1 MAMVKGYAQS
11 LLIIT
16 AFSLFISCS
25 TGRADYESALLEW
38 TGKEIV
44 IPDSLP
50 LVGGGWYVNEPANF
64 TIVAY
69 YDSEGCTG
77 CRMKLPFWKE
87 FMDRVDSVSVSKR
100 VRFMLIAAT
109 DDEKELEYLM
119 KRDGFTRDVIVDSIS
134 SFSKAN
140 VLPDDPHLQAFLL
153 DGENRVVLIGN
164 PIDMRSIG
172 KVYLNSVKGGD
183 GSGQE
188 EKSEDIEEHSHSFGK
203 VRKGETVAHTF
214 YLTNQTADTLRVKD
228 IVSSCDCTVGEIS
241 SRVIPPSM
249 RYEMTVR
256 FSDTIPGEFFRVVR
270 LNFEDNHREV
280 EFDLTGEIINF

>member
-1 MAMVKGYAQS
+1 
-11 LLIIT
+11 
-16 AFSLFISCS
+16 
-25 TGRADYESALLEW
+25 
-38 TGKEIV
+38 
-44 IPDSLP
+44 
-50 LVGGGWYVNEPANF
+50 
-64 TIVAY
+64 
-69 YDSEGCTG
+69 
-77 CRMKLPFWKE
+77 MKLLFWKE

-119 KRDGFTRDVIVDSIS
+119 KRDGFTRDVVVDSIS
-134 SFSKAN
+134 SFFKAN
-140 VLPDDPHLQAFLL
+140 ELPDDPHLQAFLL

-188 EKSEDIEEHSHSFGK
+188 EESEDLEEYSHSFGK
-203 VRKGETVAHTF
+203 VGKGETVAHTF
-214 YLTNQTADTLRVKD
+214 HLTNQTGDTLRVKD

-241 SRVIPPSM
+241 SRVIPPSS

-280 EFDLTGEIINF
+280 EFDITGEIINF